1 MKYVNLNIIS
11 KGIRQKNLKT
21 ESKFKKYYTKINIIL
36 LKKPKKEDSKWISIK
51 KNSKMFYITSST
63 NVAIKVMLE
72 KQCYT
77 N

>member
-1 MKYVNLNIIS
+1 M
-11 KGIRQKNLKT
+11 
-21 ESKFKKYYTKINIIL
+21 L

-63 NVAIKVMLE
+63 SVAIKVMLE